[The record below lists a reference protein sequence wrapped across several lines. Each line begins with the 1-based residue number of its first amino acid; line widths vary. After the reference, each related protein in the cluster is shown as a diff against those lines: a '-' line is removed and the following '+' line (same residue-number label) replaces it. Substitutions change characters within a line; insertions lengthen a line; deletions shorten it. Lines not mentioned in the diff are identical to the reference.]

1 MENQDSLQ
9 LYEKRIP
16 IITRAA
22 KGKFRR
28 FKTSVLLLAYAIFF
42 LLPWVPWH
50 RAHGIPQAVAFDV
63 MQRKFYIFNLIVYP
77 QNVFWL
83 AFLLFIAAAFLFFV
97 TTLVGRA
104 FCGYFCFQTL
114 WTDAFVFVERWMQGE
129 RPARLKL
136 LKQEWNG
143 EKLVKVG
150 GTYAIWLLIAFWTAM
165 TFVLYYGYAPDL
177 LYRFFVGQAAGAAY
191 IAVLAL
197 TFSTFIAAGFMREQ
211 VCAYI
216 CPYGRFQSVM
226 YEPETLAVTYE
237 YRRGEGKNGR
247 IGMKGDLKLREHR
260 QEQGHGDC
268 IDCGICVQVCP
279 VGIDIRDGL
288 QYRCISCGLC
298 IDGCNE
304 VMKSVGFPQGL
315 IRYDS
320 ELNSESA
327 APKAP
332 HLHWKRLKVLGY
344 MIALS
349 VMTVGLIMNVANRK
363 DFEYSVQQIRQPLYV
378 TMSNGDIRN
387 RYEIRLTNQADED
400 VKFHIGAEGLPVGA
414 MDLGMMQDALVHS
427 GDSII
432 VEASVSLTPAELKQY
447 KSFTFV
453 IQSLSND
460 KDRVEIPM
468 NFFSGNSGI

>member
-1 MENQDSLQ
+1 VENQDSLE
-9 LYEKRIP
+9 LYQKRIP
-16 IITRAA
+16 IITRSV

-28 FKTSVLLLAYAIFF
+28 FKTAVLLFGFAVFF
-42 LLPWVPWH
+42 LLPWIPWH

-63 MQRKFYIFNLIVYP
+63 GQRKFYIFNLIVYP
-77 QNVFWL
+77 QDVFWL
-83 AFLLFIAAAFLFFV
+83 AFLLFIAAVFLFFI
-97 TTLVGRA
+97 TTLLGRA

-114 WTDAFVFVERWMQGE
+114 WTDAFMFVERWMQGE
-129 RPARLKL
+129 RPVRMKL
-136 LKQEWNG
+136 QKQAWNG

-150 GTYAIWLLIAFWTAM
+150 GTYVIWFLISFWTGM

-177 LYRFFVGQAAGAAY
+177 LHRFFIGDAASAAY
-191 IAVLAL
+191 ITVFGL
-197 TFSTFIAAGFMREQ
+197 TFSTLIAAGFMREQ
-211 VCAYI
+211 ICAYV

-247 IGMKGDLKLREHR
+247 IGMKGELKQREKR

-268 IDCGICVQVCP
+268 IDCSICVQVCP
-279 VGIDIRDGL
+279 VGIDIREGL

-320 ELNSESA
+320 ELNAESA

-344 MIALS
+344 FAALV
-349 VMTVGLIMNVANRK
+349 VMTTGLIMDIVNEK
-363 DFEYSVQQIRQPLYV
+363 DFEYSVEQIRQPLYV
-378 TMSNGDIRN
+378 TMSNGDIRD
-387 RYEIRLTNQADED
+387 RYEIRLTNQADES
-400 VKFHIGAEGLPVGA
+400 VRFHISAEGLPPGA
-414 MDLGMMQDALVHS
+414 LNLGLMQDALVHS
-427 GDSII
+427 GHSII
-432 VEASVSLTPAELKQY
+432 VDVGVELKPDQIKQY
-447 KSFTFV
+447 KSFEFV
-453 IQSLSND
+453 IQSLTND
-460 KDRVEIPM
+460 KDRVEVPM
-468 NFFSGNSGI
+468 NFFSESSGI

>member
-1 MENQDSLQ
+1 MESQDSLE
-9 LYEKRIP
+9 LYQKRIP
-16 IITRAA
+16 IITRSV

-28 FKTSVLLLAYAIFF
+28 FKTTVLLLGFAVFF

-63 MQRKFYIFNLIVYP
+63 TQRKFYIFNLIVYP
-77 QNVFWL
+77 QDVFWL
-83 AFLLFIAAAFLFFV
+83 AFLLFIAAVFLFFI
-97 TTLVGRA
+97 TTLLGRA

-114 WTDAFVFVERWMQGE
+114 WTDAFMFVERWMQGE
-129 RPARLKL
+129 RSVRMKL
-136 LKQEWNG
+136 QKQVWNG

-150 GTYAIWLLIAFWTAM
+150 GTYAIWLLISFWTGM

-177 LYRFFVGQAAGAAY
+177 LHRFFTGDAASAAY
-191 IAVLAL
+191 ITVFGL
-197 TFSTFIAAGFMREQ
+197 TFSTLIAAGFMREQ
-211 VCAYI
+211 ICAYV

-247 IGMKGDLKLREHR
+247 IGMKGELKQREKR
-260 QEQGHGDC
+260 QEQGYGDC
-268 IDCGICVQVCP
+268 IDCSICVQVCP
-279 VGIDIRDGL
+279 VGIDIREGL

-320 ELNSESA
+320 ELNAESA

-344 MIALS
+344 FAALV
-349 VMTVGLIMNVANRK
+349 VMTTGLIVDIANEK
-363 DFEYSVQQIRQPLYV
+363 DFECSVEQIRQPLYV
-378 TMSNGDIRN
+378 TMSNGDIRD
-387 RYEIRLTNQADED
+387 RYEIRLTNQADES
-400 VKFHIGAEGLPVGA
+400 VRFHISAEGLPPGA
-414 MDLGMMQDALVHS
+414 LNLGLMQDALVHS
-427 GDSII
+427 GHSII
-432 VEASVSLTPAELKQY
+432 VDVGVELKPDQIKQY
-447 KSFTFV
+447 KSFEFV
-453 IQSLSND
+453 IQSLAND
-460 KDRVEIPM
+460 KDRVEVPM
-468 NFFSGNSGI
+468 NFFSESSGI